1 MQWARKTKAILA
13 APCNV
18 DVKVD
23 DSGCARA
30 TAAACGACVLLC
42 TAVLHNRVD
51 YYYSVYIVIR
61 VAQRT
66 ALAYFAPY
74 SSSAPFLPK
83 VVSDWLSSH
92 GSLLHLASL
101 LSSIQTLLH
110 KVLSFTRCV
119 FTYEVFLRSFDVYFG
134 NHKVGCLTKNLKQ
147 YNIQSYFLY

>member
-23 DSGCARA
+23 DSGCAQWRHAARA
-30 TAAACGACVLLC
+30 SYHCWTIQQSRLLLLSVHSHSRCAAHCACLPTLP
-42 TAVLHNRVD
+42 
-51 YYYSVYIVIR
+51 
-61 VAQRT
+61 
-66 ALAYFAPY
+66 PY

-119 FTYEVFLRSFDVYFG
+119 FTDEVFLRSFDVYFG

-147 YNIQSYFLY
+147 YNIQSYFLD